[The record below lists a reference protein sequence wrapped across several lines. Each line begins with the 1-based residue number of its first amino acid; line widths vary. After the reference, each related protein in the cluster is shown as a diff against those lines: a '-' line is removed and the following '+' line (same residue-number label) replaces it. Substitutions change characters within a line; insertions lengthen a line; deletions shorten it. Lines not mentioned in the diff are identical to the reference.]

1 MEFLKKNYEKILLG
15 AVLLGLAVLVVVL
28 FLWVGNEKQKLE
40 TRTRTII
47 GHSAKAGPPLNL
59 DYYDEVLQKMKTPP
73 ALDLSMTNRLFNP
86 VKWQK
91 APDGKLIK
99 IVRGDEIGP
108 RAVVVTNI
116 TPLYMTIALDSFST
130 NDTGA
135 RYAISVD
142 REGAPTVALRK
153 KRYFV
158 SFPVSG
164 NNNKTEVF
172 TLNDVKGMVDD
183 PELTLTLID
192 TGEKVQISKG
202 KSFKRAD
209 AYAADL
215 KYDPEK
221 RGFKNCRVG
230 SSIAFG
236 GEEYNIVAIS
246 ENEVVIS
253 AKSNNKKTTITYAGT
268 P

>member
-40 TRTRTII
+40 QRTSTFITRTTKP
-47 GHSAKAGPPLNL
+47 APPLNL

-73 ALDLSMTNRLFNP
+73 VLDLSMTNRLFNP

-116 TPLYMTIALDSFST
+116 TALYMTIALDSVST
-130 NDTGA
+130 NDPVP

-142 REGAPTVALRK
+142 REGAPTLALRK

-158 SFPVSG
+158 SFPISG
-164 NNNKTEVF
+164 NNNKSEVF
-172 TLNDVKGMVDD
+172 TLNDAKGPVDD
-183 PELTLTLID
+183 PELTLTLTD
-192 TGEKVQISKG
+192 TGEKIQISKA
-202 KSFKRAD
+202 KPFKRAD
-209 AYAADL
+209 AYTADL

-221 RGFKNCRVG
+221 RVFKNCRVG
-230 SSIAFG
+230 SVIAFD

-253 AKSNNKKTTITYAGT
+253 AKSNNKKTTITYAA